1 MNISD
6 QIAKK
11 IHQIELLLQQEKDI
25 LIKYDKKRN
34 IVKVFSQKIKRIK

>member
-1 MNISD
+1 MNITE

-34 IVKVFSQKIKRIK
+34 IVKVFSQQVKRVK

>member
-1 MNISD
+1 MNITE
-6 QIAKK
+6 QIVKK
-11 IHQIELLLQQEKDI
+11 THQIELLLQQEKDI